1 MPFYY
6 LGKRDQEAIC
16 TLLFDLHLT
25 LMLVTKPYQG
35 CEHELQ
41 EGDWTAGEC
50 SSHPLVEKDTYR
62 EADQK
67 TCLGASPNA
76 ACPLSHLPHW
86 SDVQDN
92 LTHLI

>member
-1 MPFYY
+1 MI
-6 LGKRDQEAIC
+6 G
-16 TLLFDLHLT
+16 LLVSD
-25 LMLVTKPYQG
+25 
-35 CEHELQ
+35 
-41 EGDWTAGEC
+41 

-67 TCLGASPNA
+67 TCLGASSNA